1 MNCKKTIKQRK
12 SAFAFTDDEI
22 KYSEILD
29 ILDSARLAPSAKN
42 RQPWKFYILEKE
54 EKEKVLTWFL
64 EELKQNNSEE
74 TGLATAKYIKD
85 SQYLVLVFMEDTTD
99 NIATNI
105 LSIGASIENAL
116 LTATE
121 KGIGSLWIFDLCVI
135 SHKLTTYCNAPGKL
149 ISSVCFGI
157 DKDPSK
163 RVAKKK
169 TLNEIILN
177 LKN

>member
-1 MNCKKTIKQRK
+1 MNCKETIKKRK
-12 SAFAFTDDEI
+12 SAFEFSNTKIE
-22 KYSEILD
+22 YSEILD

-42 RQPWKFYILEKE
+42 RQPWKFYILEKD
-54 EKEKVLTWFL
+54 EKEKVLNWFL
-64 EELKQNNSEE
+64 EELKQTNSEE

-105 LSIGASIENAL
+105 LSVGASIENAL

-121 KGIGSLWIFDLCVI
+121 KDIGSLWIFDLCVI
-135 SHKLTTYCNAPGKL
+135 NTKLTTYCNAPGKL
-149 ISSVCFGI
+149 ISSICFGI

-163 RVAKKK
+163 RIAKKK
-169 TLNEIILN
+169 TLNDIILN
-177 LKN
+177 LKK